1 MRNFK
6 GHVLNQEKKIKN
18 LELFYGIITM
28 NKNIHVC
35 IYGRDKKVELFK
47 SLYTQCGLLSQ

>member
-18 LELFYGIITM
+18 LELFYGIITT
-28 NKNIHVC
+28 NKNVHVC